1 MNKIR
6 GPGLDGD
13 DVLPRALGTHGELL
27 HRGVRKVEDGDVRD
41 GGITTGDGQHR
52 TEERSLDQ
60 SNPGEQGGFY
70 SHTTTSITH
79 RLNSRLVL

>member
-41 GGITTGDGQHR
+41 GGITTGDGQHG
-52 TEERSLDQ
+52 TEERFLDE
-60 SNPGEQGGFY
+60 SNPREQGA
-70 SHTTTSITH
+70 SSIHITMKATP
-79 RLNSRLVL
+79 